1 MIINPPEEW
10 KMPENEQ
17 APNKLPNKLPNKFD
31 TDNLYIKKLITI
43 IGDRQMSIK
52 EIMADAELKDRVS
65 FLNLYLNPAIK
76 EKYAKM
82 LYPDRPNHPR
92 QKYLLTT
99 KGLTLY
105 KALK

>member
-1 MIINPPEEW
+1 
-10 KMPENEQ
+10 
-17 APNKLPNKLPNKFD
+17 
-31 TDNLYIKKLITI
+31 
-43 IGDRQMSIK
+43 
-52 EIMADAELKDRVS
+52 MADAELKDRVS

-82 LYPDRPNHPR
+82 LYPDRPNHRR

>member
-1 MIINPPEEW
+1 MH
-10 KMPENEQ
+10 K
-17 APNKLPNKLPNKFD
+17 APDKLPDKLPNKLPDKFD

-43 IGDRQMSIK
+43 IGNRQISIK
-52 EIMADAELKDRVS
+52 EMMADAGLKDRVS
-65 FLNLYLNPAIK
+65 FLNLYLTPAIK

-92 QKYLLTT
+92 QKYLLTA

-105 KALK
+105 KALAAID